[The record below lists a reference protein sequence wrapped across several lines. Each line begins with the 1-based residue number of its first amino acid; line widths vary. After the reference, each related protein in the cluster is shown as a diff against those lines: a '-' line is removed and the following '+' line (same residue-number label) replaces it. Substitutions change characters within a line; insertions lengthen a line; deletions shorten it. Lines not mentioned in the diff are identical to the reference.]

1 MLIRDDFMNPH
12 TNEMNYNITQV
23 ADMTGLSK
31 QVIRKWEERYGIVQP
46 KRLDNGYR
54 IYNKNEVS
62 TLLYVKSLIDK
73 GQTVKQAALQMKEK
87 GTRTKESLFEKAES
101 PKNESVHVNE
111 HVRSLLSEGT
121 LCHEHSMN
129 RILHL
134 AYHTN
139 DMHTFL
145 HQIVVPFLKEVGQR
159 WRDGR
164 WGEYQEALASLVVR
178 DFLVQLRR
186 NFQFD
191 EAAPL
196 LLGACLP
203 NERHEIPLHII
214 LLEVMLQGW
223 RTVILGPSPAP
234 NSIQSTVQQLNPEKV
249 VLSAITSIPF
259 DEDKQVLQ
267 ELDQFASQHP
277 HTQFYIGG
285 PGIHSFIQDHTL
297 QSIIVTNNMD
307 DIFK

>member
-1 MLIRDDFMNPH
+1 M
-12 TNEMNYNITQV
+12 
-23 ADMTGLSK
+23 
-31 QVIRKWEERYGIVQP
+31 
-46 KRLDNGYR
+46 KR
-54 IYNKNEVS
+54 
-62 TLLYVKSLIDK
+62 
-73 GQTVKQAALQMKEK
+73 
-87 GTRTKESLFEKAES
+87 
-101 PKNESVHVNE
+101 VHLNE

-214 LLEVMLQGW
+214 LLEAMLQGW

>member
-1 MLIRDDFMNPH
+1 MNPH
-12 TNEMNYNITQV
+12 TNELTYNITQV
-23 ADMTGLSK
+23 AELTGLSK

-54 IYNKNEVS
+54 IYSKNEVN

-73 GQTVKQAALQMKEK
+73 GQTVKQAALQMKENA
-87 GTRTKESLFEKAES
+87 TQTKESLFVTAEV
-101 PKNESVHVNE
+101 PNNESVHLNE

-121 LCHEHSMN
+121 LCHEQTMN

-134 AYHTN
+134 AYHSY
-139 DMHTFL
+139 DLHTFL
-145 HQIVVPFLKEVGQR
+145 HQIVIPFLEEVGQR

-164 WGEYQEALASLVVR
+164 WGEYQEALASLVVG

-191 EAAPL
+191 EPAPL

-214 LLEVMLQGW
+214 LLEAMLQGW
-223 RTVILGPSPAP
+223 RTVILVDLACSKLD
-234 NSIQSTVQQLNPEKV
+234 SINR
-249 VLSAITSIPF
+249 SAFKSR
-259 DEDKQVLQ
+259 K
-267 ELDQFASQHP
+267 SC
-277 HTQFYIGG
+277 
-285 PGIHSFIQDHTL
+285 SFCHHNR
-297 QSIIVTNNMD
+297 S
-307 DIFK
+307 F